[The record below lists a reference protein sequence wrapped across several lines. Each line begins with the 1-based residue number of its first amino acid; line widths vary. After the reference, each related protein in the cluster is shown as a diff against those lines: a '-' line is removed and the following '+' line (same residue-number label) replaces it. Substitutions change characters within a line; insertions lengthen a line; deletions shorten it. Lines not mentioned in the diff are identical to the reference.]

1 MLINLSYAISVWG
14 GSLAGD
20 KIKPLFV
27 LQKRALRNLWS
38 IKREST
44 YVKGH
49 TKPLFQKY
57 KILTVYNLYN
67 YMTVLNLGK
76 TINTMEP
83 VFLHKVLKLDK
94 PSHRNLVHVPLFK
107 RNQYQNSFCYHA
119 PKLWNNLVSS
129 SKYCNDCTG
138 APTLASM
145 KSRLKSFL
153 LKLQAYGDNHD
164 WIEANKHV
172 DQYLTSAKADPYL
185 VHLTE

>member
-1 MLINLSYAISVWG
+1 MFITPLLINLSYAISVWG

-76 TINTMEP
+76 TINR
-83 VFLHKVLKLDK
+83 
-94 PSHRNLVHVPLFK
+94 SW
-107 RNQYQNSFCYHA
+107 NQCFCTR
-119 PKLWNNLVSS
+119 S
-129 SKYCNDCTG
+129 
-138 APTLASM
+138 
-145 KSRLKSFL
+145 
-153 LKLQAYGDNHD
+153 
-164 WIEANKHV
+164 
-172 DQYLTSAKADPYL
+172 
-185 VHLTE
+185 